1 MWPRDPGAATES
13 LGAGRALPRVEKLT
27 SLSAWCSLFIDG
39 LTLESITSKTAVSG
53 GAWLFEKIFIFCFAV
68 DLEILK
74 VLAGAA
80 GTWDDSERQETC
92 SRKEL
97 AGGGGGVSPEA
108 FTHPPTHSPHI
119 GPETARAQRVRYPR
133 LLSGDTGPGRT
144 RRFSDHLGKV
154 SSRVVGRQRHRI
166 L

>member
-1 MWPRDPGAATES
+1 MWPRDPRAASET

-27 SLSAWCSLFIDG
+27 SLTAWCSLFIDG

-53 GAWLFEKIFIFCFAV
+53 GAGLFEKIFILCFAV
-68 DLEILK
+68 DLEMLK
-74 VLAGAA
+74 VLAGTA

-108 FTHPPTHSPHI
+108 FTHPPAPHTPVQRLP
-119 GPETARAQRVRYPR
+119 GPSVLDVPTSCQEIR
-133 LLSGDTGPGRT
+133 GRGELEG
-144 RRFSDHLGKV
+144 F
-154 SSRVVGRQRHRI
+154 QI
-166 L
+166 I